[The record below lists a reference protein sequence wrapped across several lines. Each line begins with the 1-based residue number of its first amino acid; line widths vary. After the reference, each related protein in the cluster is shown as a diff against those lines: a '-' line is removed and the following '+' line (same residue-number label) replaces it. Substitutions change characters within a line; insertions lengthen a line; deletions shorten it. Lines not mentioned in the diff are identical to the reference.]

1 MSFSNN
7 FPTTNPTLE
16 LDFAN
21 VNALDP
27 RITFTR
33 ANPIATVT
41 NSLGLIQ
48 TVGANVPRFDYDPVT
63 LAAKGLLIEE

>member
-27 RITFTR
+27 RITFT
-33 ANPIATVT
+33 
-41 NSLGLIQ
+41 
-48 TVGANVPRFDYDPVT
+48 
-63 LAAKGLLIEE
+63 